1 MTRVEIINPSCLVG
15 MSEIQSDLELPSE
28 HNQVL
33 RKSSLGGQNGII
45 NEQDIVDM
53 MITQGVINET
63 VRRMKSDQ
71 KRLEEII
78 NEV

>member
-33 RKSSLGGQNGII
+33 GKSSLGGQNGIV